1 MSQQP
6 SPPMPWWQ
14 IIAILVGVA
23 VVVGLAIG
31 VLGTAFDFATGW
43 SGPAIGAAVGIV
55 AALLVS
61 RRRRAMED

>member
-1 MSQQP
+1 
-6 SPPMPWWQ
+6 MPWWQ

-23 VVVGLAIG
+23 VVAGVAIG
-31 VLGTAFDFATGW
+31 ALGAAFDFATGW
-43 SGPAIGAAVGIV
+43 SGPAIGVTVGIV